1 VSVADV
7 LIDEP
12 ETSSS
17 PPKTDPV
24 ATFRASVRASP
35 RRYAVLLAGLALYA
49 VALALMLQGG
59 RGLGP
64 WDVLHDGLSRHLG
77 IGVGMANV
85 LVALVLVATLWRSGR
100 FGVGTLLNAV
110 LIGLLLDVVR
120 PFIPVASSA
129 PVGWTMHLAGTLGVG
144 LATGLYLAAALGSGP
159 RDTLMLVTMQRTGRS
174 ARTVR
179 TAIELVVLA
188 GGALLGGTVG
198 LGTLVFALGIGP
210 ATQLGLRW
218 FAPELARPSR

>member
-1 VSVADV
+1 MNTA
-7 LIDEP
+7 
-12 ETSSS
+12 
-17 PPKTDPV
+17 PV
-24 ATFRASVRASP
+24 AAPEAAAPDAGAAFRASVRASP

-85 LVALVLVATLWRSGR
+85 LVALVLVVALWRSGR

-120 PFIPVASSA
+120 PLIPVAPSA
-129 PVGWTMHLAGTLGVG
+129 AVGWTMHAAGTLGVG
-144 LATGLYLAAALGSGP
+144 LATGLYLAAAMGSGP
-159 RDTLMLVTMQRTGRS
+159 RDTLMLALMQRTGRN

-179 TAIELVVLA
+179 TAIELAALA
-188 GGALLGGTVG
+188 AGAVLGGTFG
-198 LGTLVFALGIGP
+198 LGTVAYALGIGP
-210 ATQLGLRW
+210 ATQLGLRL
-218 FAPELARPSR
+218 FGVNK